1 MTLPDALAGSSKLQ
15 RENAKSSMEQLTDS
29 ILQLEVA
36 LACTTYG
43 RFDQQMLLDILTTQ
57 LGILNESAG
66 NLQRFISFVERR
78 EEHLAAFKKEQG
90 LSTIS

>member
-15 RENAKSSMEQLTDS
+15 RENARSSMEQLSDS
-29 ILQLEVA
+29 IIQLELA
-36 LACTTYG
+36 LACTKDG
-43 RFDQQMLLDILTTQ
+43 RFDQQMLLDILTKQ
-57 LGILNESAG
+57 LGVLNENAG
-66 NLQRFISFVERR
+66 NMQRFVNFIERR

>member
-15 RENAKSSMEQLTDS
+15 RENAKSSMEQLSDS
-29 ILQLEVA
+29 LIQLEVA
-36 LACTTYG
+36 LACTKDG
-43 RFDQQMLLDILTTQ
+43 RFDQQMLLDILTKQ
-57 LGILNESAG
+57 LGILNENAG
-66 NLQRFISFVERR
+66 NLQRFVNFIERR

>member
-1 MTLPDALAGSSKLQ
+1 MTLPDALAGSSRLQ
-15 RENAKSSMEQLTDS
+15 RENAKSSMEQLSDS
-29 ILQLEVA
+29 LIQLEVA
-36 LACTTYG
+36 LACTKDG
-43 RFDQQMLLDILTTQ
+43 RFDQQMLLDIMTKQ
-57 LGILNESAG
+57 LGILNENAG

>member
-29 ILQLEVA
+29 IIQLEVA
-36 LACTTYG
+36 LACTKDG
-43 RFDQQMLLDILTTQ
+43 RFDQQMLLDILTKQ
-57 LGILNESAG
+57 LGILNENAG
-66 NLQRFISFVERR
+66 NMQRFVNFIERR